1 MNRKDINSFIENS
14 LKEDIGSGDHTT
26 LATINKNEINKAHIL
41 VKQNGIIAG
50 VELAKKIFKKV
61 DKKIKLIQYFE
72 DGEKVNEGDI
82 IFKITGSAH
91 SILKSER
98 LILNCMQR
106 MSSIASH
113 TNEICKLLKSTKTK
127 ILDTR
132 KTTPLNRIIEKWAV
146 RIGGGINHRFGLYD
160 MIMIKDNHIDFVG
173 NVKNAII
180 NTKKYI
186 KHQNLDLKIIVE
198 ARNLNEVNEIILEG
212 GINRI
217 LLDNFNYQETKEAV
231 KIINGRYETESS
243 GKITQKNVLNY
254 AKCGVD
260 YVSMG
265 ALTNSIKTFDISLK
279 SIKWFIS

>member
-1 MNRKDINSFIENS
+1 MNRDDINSFIENS

-113 TNEICKLLKSTKTK
+113 TNEICKLLKNTKIK

-198 ARNLNEVNEIILEG
+198 ARNLNEVNEIIQEG

-217 LLDNFNYQETKEAV
+217 LLDNFNYQKTKEAV

-243 GKITQKNVLNY
+243 GNITQKNVLNY

-279 SIKWFIS
+279 SIK

>member
-1 MNRKDINSFIENS
+1 MNCKDINSFIENS

-217 LLDNFNYQETKEAV
+217 LLDNFNYQKTKEAV
-231 KIINGRYETESS
+231 KIINERYETESS
-243 GKITQKNVLNY
+243 GNITQKNVLNY

-260 YVSMG
+260 YVSIG

-279 SIKWFIS
+279 SIK

>member
-113 TNEICKLLKSTKTK
+113 TNEIYKLLKNTKTK

-180 NTKKYI
+180 NTKKYL

-198 ARNLNEVNEIILEG
+198 ARNLNEVNEIIQEG

-217 LLDNFNYQETKEAV
+217 LLDNFNYQKTKEAV

-243 GKITQKNVLNY
+243 GNITQKNVLNY

-279 SIKWFIS
+279 SIK

>member
-1 MNRKDINSFIENS
+1 MNCDEINSFIEYS

-26 LATINKNEINKAHIL
+26 LATINKSEINKAHIL

-50 VELAKKIFKKV
+50 VELAKIIFKKV
-61 DKKIKLIQYFE
+61 DKKIKLTQYFK

-82 IFKITGSAH
+82 IFKIIGSAH

-106 MSSIASH
+106 MSAIASH
-113 TNEICKLLKSTKTK
+113 TNEICQLLKNTNTK

-132 KTTPLNRIIEKWAV
+132 KTTPLNRLIEKWAV

-186 KHQNLDLKIIVE
+186 KNQNLDLKIIVE
-198 ARNLNEVNEIILEG
+198 ARNLNEVNEIMKEG
-212 GINRI
+212 GIDRI
-217 LLDNFNYQETKEAV
+217 LLDNFNYQNTKEAV
-231 KIINGRYETESS
+231 KIIKRKYETESS
-243 GKITQKNVLNY
+243 GNITNKNILKY

-260 YVSMG
+260 YVSIG

-279 SIKWFIS
+279 SI

>member
-14 LKEDIGSGDHTT
+14 LKEDIGNGDHTT

-113 TNEICKLLKSTKTK
+113 TNEICKLLKNTKTK

-180 NTKKYI
+180 HTKKYL

-198 ARNLNEVNEIILEG
+198 ARNLNEVNEIIQEG

-217 LLDNFNYQETKEAV
+217 LLDNFNYQKTKEAV

-243 GKITQKNVLNY
+243 GNITQKNVLNY

-260 YVSMG
+260 YISMG

-279 SIKWFIS
+279 SIK

>member
-1 MNRKDINSFIENS
+1 MNCKDINSFIENS

-72 DGEKVNEGDI
+72 DGEKVHEGDI

-132 KTTPLNRIIEKWAV
+132 KTTPLNRIIEKWSV

-198 ARNLNEVNEIILEG
+198 ARNLNEVNEIIQEG

-217 LLDNFNYQETKEAV
+217 LLDNFNYQKTKEAV
-231 KIINGRYETESS
+231 KIINERYETESS
-243 GKITQKNVLNY
+243 GNITQKNVLNY

-260 YVSMG
+260 YVSIG

-279 SIKWFIS
+279 SIK

>member
-1 MNRKDINSFIENS
+1 MNSYDINSFIENS

-26 LATINKNEINKAHIL
+26 LATINKNEINKAHII

-50 VELAKKIFKKV
+50 VELGKIIFKKV
-61 DKKIKLIQYFE
+61 DKKIKLTQYFK
-72 DGEKVNEGDI
+72 DGEKVNKGDI
-82 IFKITGSAH
+82 IFKIIGSAH

-106 MSSIASH
+106 MSAIATN
-113 TNEICKLLKSTKTK
+113 TNEICQLLKNTKTK

-132 KTTPLNRIIEKWAV
+132 KTTPLNRLIEKWAV

-173 NVKNAII
+173 NVKNSII

-186 KHQNLDLKIIVE
+186 KNQNLDLKIIVE
-198 ARNLNEVNEIILEG
+198 ARNLNEVNEIIQEG

-217 LLDNFNYQETKEAV
+217 LLDNFNYQKTKEAV
-231 KIINGRYETESS
+231 KIINGRYEIESS
-243 GKITQKNVLNY
+243 GNITQKNILNY

-279 SIKWFIS
+279 SIK

>member
-1 MNRKDINSFIENS
+1 MNSYDINSFIENS

-26 LATINKNEINKAHIL
+26 LATINKNEIKKAHIL

-50 VELAKKIFKKV
+50 VELAKRIFKKV
-61 DKKIKLIQYFE
+61 DKKIKLTQYFK
-72 DGEKVNEGDI
+72 DGKKVNKGDI
-82 IFKITGSAH
+82 IFEIIGRTH

-113 TNEICKLLKSTKTK
+113 TNEIRQLLKNTETK

-132 KTTPLNRIIEKWAV
+132 KTTPLNRLIEKWAV

-173 NVKNAII
+173 NVKNAIT

-186 KHQNLDLKIIVE
+186 KNQNLDLKIIVE
-198 ARNLNEVNEIILEG
+198 ARNLNEVNEIIQEG

-217 LLDNFNYQETKEAV
+217 LLDNFNYQKTKEAV

-243 GKITQKNVLNY
+243 GNITQKNVLNY

-279 SIKWFIS
+279 SIK

>member
-1 MNRKDINSFIENS
+1 MNSYDINSFIENS

-26 LATINKNEINKAHIL
+26 LATINKNEIKKAHIL

-50 VELAKKIFKKV
+50 VELAKRIFKKV
-61 DKKIKLIQYFE
+61 DKKIKLTQYFK
-72 DGEKVNEGDI
+72 DGKKVNKGDI
-82 IFKITGSAH
+82 IFEIIGSTH

-113 TNEICKLLKSTKTK
+113 TNEIRQLLKNTETK

-132 KTTPLNRIIEKWAV
+132 KTTPLNRLIEKWAV

-173 NVKNAII
+173 NVKNAIT

-186 KHQNLDLKIIVE
+186 KNQNLDLKIIVE
-198 ARNLNEVNEIILEG
+198 ARNLNEVNEIIQEG

-217 LLDNFNYQETKEAV
+217 LLDNFNYQKTKEAV

-243 GKITQKNVLNY
+243 GNITQKNVLNY

-279 SIKWFIS
+279 SIK

>member
-1 MNRKDINSFIENS
+1 MNRDDINSFIENS

-50 VELAKKIFKKV
+50 VELAKKILKKV
-61 DKKIKLIQYFE
+61 DKKIKLTQYLE

-186 KHQNLDLKIIVE
+186 KNQNLDLKIIVE

-217 LLDNFNYQETKEAV
+217 LLDNFNYQKTKEAV

-279 SIKWFIS
+279 SIK

>member
-1 MNRKDINSFIENS
+1 MNRDDINSFIENS

-26 LATINKNEINKAHIL
+26 LATINKNKINKAHIL

-50 VELAKKIFKKV
+50 VELAKKILKKV
-61 DKKIKLIQYFE
+61 DKKIKLTQYLE

-82 IFKITGSAH
+82 IFKIIGSTH

-113 TNEICKLLKSTKTK
+113 THEIYKILKNTKTK

-198 ARNLNEVNEIILEG
+198 ARNLNEVNEIIQEG

-217 LLDNFNYQETKEAV
+217 LLDNFNYQKTKEAV

-243 GKITQKNVLNY
+243 GNITQKNVLNY

-279 SIKWFIS
+279 SIK

>member
-1 MNRKDINSFIENS
+1 MNSYDINSFIENS

-26 LATINKNEINKAHIL
+26 LATINKNEINKAHII

-50 VELAKKIFKKV
+50 VELGKIIFKKV
-61 DKKIKLIQYFE
+61 DKKIKLTQYFK
-72 DGEKVNEGDI
+72 DGEKVNKGDI
-82 IFKITGSAH
+82 IFKIIGSAH

-106 MSSIASH
+106 MSAIATN
-113 TNEICKLLKSTKTK
+113 TNEICQLLKNTKTK

-132 KTTPLNRIIEKWAV
+132 KTTPLNRLIEKWAV

-173 NVKNAII
+173 NVKNSII

-186 KHQNLDLKIIVE
+186 KNQNLDLKIIVE
-198 ARNLNEVNEIILEG
+198 ARNLNEVNEIIQEG

-217 LLDNFNYQETKEAV
+217 LLDNFNYQKTKEAV

-243 GKITQKNVLNY
+243 GNITQKNVLNY

-279 SIKWFIS
+279 SIK